1 MEASH
6 SFRAGP
12 LVFGAGRPK
21 ICIPL
26 VSPDLPSLL
35 RDAQALASLP
45 HDLVEWRVDC
55 FAAYRDKAAVQQA
68 LQALRGALGATPL
81 LFTFRTEAEGGKG
94 ELTFS
99 DYCALNRLAAAGGLA
114 QLVDVE
120 LFSADEE
127 DVRLLV
133 SILKA
138 AGAGVVVSNHDFEKT
153 PSAEEIVRRLLLAK
167 SLGADLPKAAVMP
180 RSREDILALL
190 SATVEANRRG
200 AGPLIT
206 MSMGAL
212 GGVSR
217 LCGQVFGSAVTFG
230 CAGQASAPGQFP
242 AEKLEYVLDIL
253 NASL

>member
-1 MEASH
+1 MEPSH
-6 SFRAGP
+6 SFQVGP
-12 LVFGAGRPK
+12 VVFGCGRPK

-35 RDAQALASLP
+35 QEAQALTSLP

-55 FAAYRDKAAVQQA
+55 FAAYRDKAAVLQA
-68 LQALRGALGATPL
+68 LQALRGVLGATPL
-81 LFTFRTEAEGGKG
+81 LFTFRTAAEGGKG
-94 ELTFS
+94 ELSFS
-99 DYCALNRLAAAGGLA
+99 DYCTLNREAAAGGLA
-114 QLVDVE
+114 HLVDVE
-120 LFSADEE
+120 LFSAGEE
-127 DVRLLV
+127 EVRRLV
-133 SILKA
+133 SLLKA
-138 AGAGVVVSNHDFEKT
+138 AGAGVVVSSHDFEKT
-153 PSAEEIVRRLLLAK
+153 PSAQEMVRRLLLAK
-167 SLGADLPKAAVMP
+167 SLGADLPKLAVMP
-180 RSREDILALL
+180 RSREDVLALL

-230 CAGQASAPGQFP
+230 SAGQASAPGQFP

-253 NASL
+253 DATL